1 MRDVKNKSEYLLK
14 SISPFSKMIL
24 TVSALI
30 FAAVIGVFMAFQF
43 IENERDREMR
53 RWQTRLG
60 IVIDSRHADIEQ
72 WLGTQLGELRGL
84 AENASLQIYLTIFYD
99 SVDSEDSGDAT
110 SEIEYLATL
119 LDVTA
124 NREGFTTRDIN
135 VNINANVARVGT
147 SGIALIGN
155 DGKIVVSSYGF
166 PPMQG
171 KLQAFLANI
180 EKGSNG
186 ISDIYIGSNNQPSIA
201 FSEPVFALQGD
212 DTASSQIGMVVGI
225 KQISTELYPLLKQP
239 GSVEKTAEALLIRQ
253 NNNVVEY
260 LSPLMDGTPAFKRK
274 LTMDTPNLAAAF
286 ILSKPEGY
294 GIKNDYNNEE
304 VLVTSRNFDK
314 VEWSILYKINT
325 SEALAESTER
335 LNSLVVAFGLIIILV
350 LAGMTALWYHGTSR
364 RATDAADKFEKLAL
378 RFQGQRNF
386 MHLVTDTQP
395 NAITIFDEKGRYRWF
410 NKASLEY
417 TGMARCDLFDK
428 HVSAVLGPIEG
439 KRIIAMLDACLEE
452 NKRQTVTHEMNLHG
466 TDELVF
472 RSDFT
477 PLPARDDMPPGVLVV
492 SQDITESINQ
502 RRMREQSMRQ
512 LVGTLVAIVD
522 RRDPFSSNH
531 SARVSKVSRAIAG
544 ELGLDEI
551 LADSTVIV
559 GSLMN
564 LGKVL
569 VPEEILTKQGKL
581 TAEEMELIQQSL
593 FTSADLVKDIHFDGP
608 VYETL
613 MQLQE
618 NYDGSGIP
626 NKLSGNDIL
635 ITARIAAV
643 ANAFVGMVSARAWRN
658 GMNFEKSIDILLSEG
673 NKKFDRSAVIGLA
686 NYIDNRGGREE
697 WKDFSHFPTDD
708 TKKSPN

>member
-1 MRDVKNKSEYLLK
+1 MRDVKNKPEKPPK
-14 SISPFSKMIL
+14 SISPFLKMIL
-24 TVSALI
+24 TVSALV
-30 FAAVIGVFMAFQF
+30 FAAVIGVYMAFQF

-84 AENASLQIYLTIFYD
+84 AENASLQIYLTIFHD

-124 NREGFTTRDIN
+124 NREGFTTTDIN
-135 VNINANVARVGT
+135 ANVNANVARAGT

-155 DGKIVVSSYGF
+155 DGEIVVSSYGF

-180 EKGSNG
+180 EKGNNDISN
-186 ISDIYIGSNNQPSIA
+186 IYIGSNNQPSIA

-253 NNNVVEY
+253 NNNMVEY

-304 VLVTSRNFDK
+304 VLVTSRGFDK

-350 LAGMTALWYHGTSR
+350 LAGMAALWYHGTSR
-364 RATDAADKFEKLAL
+364 RASDAADKFEKLAS

-395 NAITIFDEKGRYRWF
+395 NAIAIFDEKGHYRWF
-410 NKASLEY
+410 NKTALEY
-417 TGMARCDLFDK
+417 SGMARGDLFDK

-439 KRIIAMLDACLEE
+439 KRIIAMLDTCLEE
-452 NKRQTVTHEMNLHG
+452 NKRQTVTHEMNIHG

-477 PLPARDDMPPGVLVV
+477 PLPARDDMPSGVLMV
-492 SQDITESINQ
+492 SQDITESVHQ

-512 LVGTLVAIVD
+512 LVGTLVSIVD

-531 SARVSKVSRAIAG
+531 SSRVSKVSRAIAG

-551 LADSTVIV
+551 LTDSTVIV

-626 NKLSGNDIL
+626 NKLAGNDIL

-643 ANAFVGMVSARAWRN
+643 ANAFVGMVSARAWRG

-697 WKDFSHFPTDD
+697 WKAFSHFPTDD
-708 TKKSPN
+708 TK